1 MLVVALVTVHPY
13 PLPAVLLPVLSL
25 SPLPLRLLHSQFD
38 VTKQPSAP
46 TRRRIALYSIV
57 CRFVVCC
64 PTISNKFHSTM
75 TAATVAA
82 ISTVPGILPMAVAII
97 ATAAATTFCDST
109 TLCDSTTVLLFLR
122 FWIPAKLLA
131 SRFRK
136 PIQFDTCSDA
146 STTRQLNNGWSLG
159 REEDSG
165 VRHGGDQHS
174 CGG

>member
-64 PTISNKFHSTM
+64 PTIANKFHSTIA
-75 TAATVAA
+75 AATVTA

-97 ATAAATTFCDST
+97 AIIAAAAATTFCDST
-109 TLCDSTTVLLFLR
+109 TICVSTTVLLFLR
-122 FWIPAKLLA
+122 FWIPVKLSA
-131 SRFRK
+131 SRLRK
-136 PIQFDTCSDA
+136 PIQLDT
-146 STTRQLNNGWSLG
+146 QLRRSAPSPSSEDGRSL
-159 REEDSG
+159 EPQ
-165 VRHGGDQHS
+165 VGG
-174 CGG
+174 